1 MKANQV
7 VLSIS
12 AAVPRVAVSF
22 RLMQVVVA
30 PQHMIQIRREAI
42 LIVDAGHRP
51 DLDDANE
58 AAVLGRELVLGLAA
72 DSFFLLLV
80 DLFFSLNK
88 RLYSVR
94 SQLHFGLAHSARR
107 VHGEKGKVD
116 YLNQVLDG
124 QQNRTHR
131 EIVVL

>member
-22 RLMQVVVA
+22 RLMQVVMA

-42 LIVDAGHRP
+42 LVVDARHCA
-51 DLDDANE
+51 DLDYAYE
-58 AAVLGRELVLGLAA
+58 AAILWREVVLGLAA

-80 DLFFSLNK
+80 YFFFSLNK
-88 RLYSVR
+88 RLYSII
-94 SQLHFGLAHSARR
+94 SQIFFGLGHSARR
-107 VHGEKGKVD
+107 VHGEKGKIN
-116 YLNQVLDG
+116 YLNNVFDDEYNHT
-124 QQNRTHR
+124 QQ